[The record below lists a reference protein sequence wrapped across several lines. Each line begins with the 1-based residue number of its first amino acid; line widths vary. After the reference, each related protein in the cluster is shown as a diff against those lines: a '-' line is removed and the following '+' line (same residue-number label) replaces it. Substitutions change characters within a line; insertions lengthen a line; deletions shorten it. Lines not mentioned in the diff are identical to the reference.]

1 MRILTEEDYNTGE
14 FNLNTMERKQ
24 IIKCLKLCRG
34 KKTAAATILNITERT
49 IHNKIAVHTIGKHEY
64 IN

>member
-1 MRILTEEDYNTGE
+1 MKILKKEDYNTGE
-14 FNLNTMERKQ
+14 LNLNTMERKQ

-34 KKTAAATILNITERT
+34 QKRAAATVLDITERT
-49 IHNKIAVHTIGKHEY
+49 IHNKIEAHQIKKYEY